1 MKFDFTTRVF
11 DKKKIS
17 LAETEEFIVPGGR
30 HLFAKLPAAFD
41 GVKQI
46 GVIGWGSQGPAQAQN
61 LRDSL
66 KEAGSEITV
75 AVGLRENSS
84 SWSKAEAAGFSAADG
99 TLKEMMTVIAES
111 DIVLLLIS
119 DAAQAELYPAI
130 FRAMKSGA
138 TLGLSHGFLL
148 GHLKSK
154 GEYFPNDM
162 NVIGVCP
169 KGMGPSV
176 RRLYEQGR
184 TTDGA
189 GINSS
194 FAVEQDVDG
203 KATDYAIGW
212 SVALGSP
219 FSFMTS
225 LEMEYR
231 SDIYGERGILLG
243 AVHGIVESL
252 YRRYVEQQGMDPKQA
267 FNETVE
273 SVTGPISETISH
285 KGIKAVYESLSDSDR
300 ETFEVAY
307 SAAYRPAKEILQE
320 IYDEVASGN
329 EIRSVILA
337 GQRMKEYPFDTIDST
352 HMWQVGKEVR
362 AARKPGG
369 TPLNPFTAGVYIAT
383 MIAQIDVL
391 RAAGHVY
398 SEIVNESV
406 IEAVDSLNPYMH
418 ARGVSY
424 MVDNCSTT
432 ARLGARKWAP
442 RFDYLL
448 SQLAYTAVDA
458 GTAADTSRITAFIE
472 HPVHEAVGTLLEYRP
487 SVDISVV

>member
-1 MKFDFTTRVF
+1 MTFTFETKVF
-11 DKKKIS
+11 EKEKIT
-17 LAETEEFIVPGGR
+17 LAETEEFIVRGGR
-30 HLFAKLPAAFD
+30 NLFPLLPKAFD
-41 GVKQI
+41 GIRQI

-66 KEAGSEITV
+66 ADAGSDIKV
-75 AVGLRENSS
+75 AIGLRENSG
-84 SWSKAEAAGFSAADG
+84 SWKAAEAAGFTSSAG
-99 TLKEMMTVIAES
+99 TLGEMMSVISSS
-111 DIVLLLIS
+111 DMVILLIS
-119 DAAQAELYPAI
+119 DAAQANLYPAI

-148 GHLKSK
+148 GHLRSK
-154 GEYFPNDM
+154 GEYFPSDL

-189 GINSS
+189 GINTS
-194 FAVEQDVDG
+194 FAVEQDIDG
-203 KATDYAIGW
+203 KATDYALGW
-212 SVALGSP
+212 SVALGAP

-252 YRRYVEQQGMDPKQA
+252 YRRYVAQGMGEHDA
-267 FNETVE
+267 FRHTVE
-273 SVTGPISETISH
+273 SVTGPISDTISH
-285 KGIKAVYESLSDSDR
+285 RGIHAVYASLSGSDR
-300 ETFEVAY
+300 ETFERAY
-307 SAAYRPAKEILQE
+307 SASYLPAREILQE

-337 GQRMKEYPFDTIDST
+337 EERMKRFPFDTIDAT
-352 HMWQVGKEVR
+352 RMWQVGAEVR
-362 AARKPGG
+362 AARDAQT
-369 TPLNPFTAGVYIAT
+369 TPLDPFTAGVYIAT
-383 MIAQIDVL
+383 MIAQIDIL
-391 RAAGHVY
+391 HDHGHVY

-432 ARLGARKWAP
+432 ARLGSRKWAP

-448 SQLAYTAVDA
+448 MQLAYTAIDEGKPVD
-458 GTAADTSRITAFIE
+458 GSSLKAFE
-472 HPVHEAVGTLLEYRP
+472 AHPVHAAVETLLQYRP
-487 SVDISVV
+487 SVDISVQ